1 MKKSFLCIVIA
12 LLHVSV
18 NAQDVAELQKNART
32 FMQQGDHA
40 NAIIVLNRA
49 LALQPDN
56 IEVAKDLAL
65 NYYYSKSYTKALEV
79 LKPLIEKETADD
91 HCYQIAGDAYQA
103 LDQPKEAEKL
113 YRKGIRKVSNSG
125 ALYNELGQLL
135 WAQNDYSAIKQW
147 EKGIENDPA
156 YPGNYYNAARYYFMT
171 TDRVWSL
178 IYGEIFLNMDPQ
190 SAYAPEVKNFL
201 LEGYKKL
208 FADANLEKHNP
219 DKNSFVA
226 AFLGTMNKQSSAAS
240 SGINAESLT
249 MIRTRFVL
257 DWYPANAGK
266 FPFRLFDLQKRL
278 LQDGLFEA
286 YNQWIFASAQ
296 NLPAYQNWIN
306 AHPKEYNELSRFQ
319 KNRVFRIPPG
329 QYYH

>member
-1 MKKSFLCIVIA
+1 MKKYFLFIA
-12 LLHVSV
+12 AALFHVSLH
-18 NAQDVAELQKNART
+18 AQDVAELQKTAKN

-56 IEVAKDLAL
+56 VEITKDLSL
-65 NYYYSKSYTKALEV
+65 NYYYSKEYNKALDV

-103 LDQPKEAEKL
+103 LDQPKEAEKV
-113 YRKGIRKVSNSG
+113 YRKGIKKVSNSG
-125 ALYNELGQLL
+125 ALYNELGMLL
-135 WAQNDYSAIKQW
+135 WAQSDYSAIKQW

-156 YPGNYYNAARYYFMT
+156 YPGNYYNAARYYYLT

-190 SAYAPEVKNFL
+190 SIYAPEVKNFL

-208 FADANLEKHNP
+208 FAEANLEKNNP
-219 DKNSFVA
+219 GKNNFVA
-226 AFLGTMNKQSSAAS
+226 AFLNIMNKQSAAVTT
-240 SGINAESLT
+240 GINVESLT

-257 DWYPANAGK
+257 DWFPANASK
-266 FPFRLFDLQKRL
+266 FPLRLFDLQKQL

-286 YNQWIFASAQ
+286 YNQWIFGSAQ
-296 NLPAYQNWIN
+296 NLPAYQSWIN
-306 AHPKEYNELSRFQ
+306 THSKEYNDLLRFQ
-319 KNRVFRIPPG
+319 KNRVFKIPAG

>member
-1 MKKSFLCIVIA
+1 MKKYFLFITAVLFHIS
-12 LLHVSV
+12 LH
-18 NAQDVAELQKNART
+18 AQDVAELQKTARG

-56 IEVAKDLAL
+56 VEIAKDLSL
-65 NYYYSKSYTKALEV
+65 NYYYSKEYNKALDV

-103 LDQPKEAEKL
+103 LNQPKEAEKV
-113 YRKGIRKVSNSG
+113 YRKGIKKVSNSG
-125 ALYNELGQLL
+125 ALYNELGMLL
-135 WAQNDYSAIKQW
+135 LAQSDYSAIKQW

-156 YPGNYYNAARYYFMT
+156 YPGNYYNAARYYYLT

-190 SAYAPEVKNFL
+190 SIYAPEVKNFL

-208 FADANLEKHNP
+208 FADANLEKNNP
-219 DKNSFVA
+219 GKNNFVG
-226 AFLGTMNKQSSAAS
+226 AFLNIMNKQSAAVTT
-240 SGINAESLT
+240 GINVESLT

-257 DWYPANAGK
+257 DWFPANASK
-266 FPFRLFDLQKRL
+266 FPHRLFDLQKQL

-286 YNQWIFASAQ
+286 YNQWIFGSAQ
-296 NLPAYQNWIN
+296 NLPAYQSWIN
-306 AHPKEYNELSRFQ
+306 AHTKEYNDLVRFQ
-319 KNRVFRIPPG
+319 KNRVFKIPAG